1 MKSVILISMIAAS
14 LSASAQEPM
23 DKKHTMDKKD
33 FTILISRG
41 IGVSFQKFDN
51 LNSRIAGFPEYEAL
65 KNPMWTLSLGSM
77 HVMKNFISQITG
89 TVGSTMSGHRD
100 KKSSTLRSLSGGFDI
115 GYDVI
120 PADKIMLYPLAGIG
134 VDAYQAIFYK
144 DVSSVP
150 FDDVLESPAAQN
162 NIRSVRFNN
171 VFATYRFGLGFALK
185 SPKGCGTIGLQ
196 GGYTGSF
203 KSKSWKSNENQTLSG
218 APVDNLSR
226 FNVSLILS
234 GGMGMMGMGKH

>member
-1 MKSVILISMIAAS
+1 MYR
-14 LSASAQEPM
+14 
-23 DKKHTMDKKD
+23 KHTMDKKD
-33 FTILISRG
+33 FTFLVNRG
-41 IGVSFQKFDN
+41 IGVSFQKFEN
-51 LNSRIAGFPEYEAL
+51 LNGRIAGLPEYEAL

-77 HVMKNFISQITG
+77 HVVKNVVSQITA

-100 KKSSTLRSLSGGFDI
+100 KKSSTLRSLSGGFDL

-120 PADKIMLYPLAGIG
+120 PADNIMLYPMAGIG
-134 VDAYQAIFYK
+134 VEAYQAIFYK
-144 DVSSVP
+144 DVSSVN
-150 FDDVLESPAAQN
+150 FDDVLESPNVQN

-171 VFATYRFGLGFALK
+171 MFATYRFGLGLALK

-203 KSKSWKSNENQTLSG
+203 KSKSWKSSENQTLNGS
-218 APVDNLSR
+218 PVDNLSR

-234 GGMGMMGMGKH
+234 GGMGMMMGKH